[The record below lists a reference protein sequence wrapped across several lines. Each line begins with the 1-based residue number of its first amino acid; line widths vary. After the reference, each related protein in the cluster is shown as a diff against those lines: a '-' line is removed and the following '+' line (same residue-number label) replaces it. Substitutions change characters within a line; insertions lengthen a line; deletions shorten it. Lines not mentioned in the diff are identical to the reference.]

1 MKFNVDTLVSVQE
14 CDATGADNYSKD
26 DYKKI
31 KLKNV
36 NDQQQ
41 QEYKHFS

>member
-1 MKFNVDTLVSVQE
+1 MMFNADTLVKVQE
-14 CDATGADNYSKD
+14 CDATGADSYSKD

-41 QEYKHFS
+41 QQYEHFS